1 MKTIIRSGTIISASD
16 ECKADI
22 LIDGEKIVQIGI
34 NLPTIGVDQLID
46 AHEKLILPG
55 GIDVHTHFDL
65 PMFNTVSS
73 DDHYTGHKAAAF
85 GGTTTVLDFVP
96 QTGNDL
102 KKDVSD
108 WLYKSEPKA
117 AIDYGFHM
125 NISNFNSEVAE
136 QIPALIGIGVTSL
149 KVFTAYNST
158 LRLQDVD
165 IFKVMRIA
173 KEYGFLTMLHAE
185 NGDIIEILVQEA
197 LAAGHITPEWHA
209 HTRPAWG
216 AVEAVSRGISLS
228 AHTDAPLYIVHM
240 NAGGE
245 VDQLAYGR
253 DLGIPVMGE
262 TCPQYLFFT
271 VENLKQADGAKWI
284 CSPPM
289 RFNED
294 NERLWQGI
302 MDGTIQVLGTD
313 HCPFFFDGT
322 QPILY
327 EGKEVKIPGKEL
339 GKDDFT
345 KIPNGLP
352 GVGDRLPIF
361 WTEGVVKGRIT
372 AHQFVALTSTNP
384 AKIFGLY
391 PQKGVIQPGSDADVV
406 IWDPKM
412 QLTYG
417 RKWSHQRTDYNLYEG
432 WKLEGYP
439 EKVFL
444 RGNCLVDGKNWYGKA
459 GNGKFIKRK
468 PFNPII

>member
-1 MKTIIRSGTIISASD
+1 MKTIIRGGTIISASD
-16 ECKADI
+16 ECEADI
-22 LIDGEKIVQIGI
+22 LVENEKISMIGTD
-34 NLPTIGVDQLID
+34 LPTEGIDQIVE
-46 AHEKLILPG
+46 AQGRFILPG
-55 GIDVHTHFDL
+55 GIDPHTHFDL

-73 DDHYTGHKAAAF
+73 DDHYSGHKAAAF

-96 QTGNDL
+96 QTGYDL
-102 KKDVSD
+102 KKDISD
-108 WLYKSEPKA
+108 WFIKTEAKA

-125 NISNFNSEVAE
+125 NISQFNAEVAK
-136 QIPALIGIGVTSL
+136 QIPSLIDLGITSL
-149 KVFTAYNST
+149 KVFTAYNET
-158 LRLQDVD
+158 LRIPDVE

-173 KEYGFLTMLHAE
+173 KKYGFLTMMHAE

-197 LAAGHITPEWHA
+197 LASGHTTPEWHA
-209 HTRPAWG
+209 LTRPAWG
-216 AVEAVSRGISLS
+216 AAEAVSRGISLA

-240 NAGGE
+240 NTGGE

-271 VENLKQADGAKWI
+271 IENLLQPDGAKWI

-289 RFNED
+289 RSEAD
-294 NERLWQGI
+294 NEQLWQGI

-313 HCPFFFDGT
+313 HCPFFYNGT
-322 QPILY
+322 VPIHY

-372 AHQFVALTSTNP
+372 PNQFVALTSTNP

-391 PQKGVIQPGSDADVV
+391 PKKGVIQPGSDADLV
-406 IWDPKM
+406 IWDPNKKIR
-412 QLTYG
+412 YG
-417 RKWSHQRTDYNLYEG
+417 IEWSHQRTDYNLYEG
-432 WKLEGYP
+432 WDLEGFP
-439 EKVFL
+439 EKVFS
-444 RGNCLVDGKNWYGKA
+444 RGCCIVDGKNWLGKA
-459 GNGKFIKRK
+459 GSGKFIKRK
-468 PFNPII
+468 PFSATL